1 MPIAPGPVPQP
12 TLPATPQVVP
22 QGQRV
27 VPVEPA
33 RRVTAGKGSGKAGID
48 EEVPRR
54 KRRREGDRGGV
65 LDLEV

>member
-1 MPIAPGPVPQP
+1 MPIAPGPVTQP
-12 TLPATPQVVP
+12 PLPAAPQIVP

-33 RRVTAGKGSGKAGID
+33 RRVTANKRAEKAGID
-48 EEVPRR
+48 EDRK
-54 KRRREGDRGGV
+54 KRRQDGDRGGV